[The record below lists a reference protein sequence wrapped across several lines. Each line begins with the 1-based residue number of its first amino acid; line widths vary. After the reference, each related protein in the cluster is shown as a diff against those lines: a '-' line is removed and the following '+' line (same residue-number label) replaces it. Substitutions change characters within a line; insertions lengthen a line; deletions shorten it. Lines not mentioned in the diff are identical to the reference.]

1 MSRSPASAD
10 VLAAISVSGPI
21 ERLGSRPGHRLS
33 GTVTDAATWPSSRS
47 NKEGVTIRAYGD
59 CVNVEVLRWPADVR
73 RLAELREM
81 AIPRL
86 LVVADDV
93 ELPLALDCLEDW
105 VVSGAPERE
114 VDARRRA
121 LAMRAEQHSVHPSL
135 DGDGLLHHRDSWVS
149 LSPVEQS
156 LAAVLL
162 DRFGAVV
169 TREMLADRA
178 WPAGVPTRNAL
189 DVHVL
194 RLRRRI
200 APLGLEIRTVR
211 SRGYLMQARETALA
225 G

>member
-1 MSRSPASAD
+1 
-10 VLAAISVSGPI
+10 
-21 ERLGSRPGHRLS
+21 
-33 GTVTDAATWPSSRS
+33 
-47 NKEGVTIRAYGD
+47 
-59 CVNVEVLRWPADVR
+59 VNVEVLRWPADVR

-156 LAAVLL
+156 LASAML

-169 TREMLADRA
+169 TRDILAVRA
-178 WPAGVPTRNAL
+178 WPRGVPTRNAL